1 MRRIAASIVTD
12 KPARPRGLRRGW
24 SGAWLRT
31 GHPAPPKTPVA
42 RRSRRSPLGTATS

>member
-31 GHPAPPKTPVA
+31 GHPAPPKTPWRGEA
-42 RRSRRSPLGTATS
+42 DITLGTATG